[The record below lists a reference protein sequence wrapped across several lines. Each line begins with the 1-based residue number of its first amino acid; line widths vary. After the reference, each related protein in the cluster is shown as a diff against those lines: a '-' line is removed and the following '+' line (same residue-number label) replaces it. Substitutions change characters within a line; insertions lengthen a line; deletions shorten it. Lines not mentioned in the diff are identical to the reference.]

1 MQVLETA
8 GANYWA
14 AEFVSKGQRRN
25 ISNGLS
31 IRVPSHTHPRI
42 QVLELKHATALTK
55 PLNQSALPHSP
66 AHPGELKHATALTK
80 PTNT

>member
-31 IRVPSHTHPRI
+31 IRVPSHTHPHI
-42 QVLELKHATALTK
+42 QVLLLYYCFTTAFTTDLLL
-55 PLNQSALPHSP
+55 LNQSALSDTP
-66 AHPGELKHATALTK
+66 AHPG
-80 PTNT
+80 P